1 MDTFIASGWGLALTA
16 SAFGVAIGLIVWT
29 LASASSEL
37 LGPVRRR
44 LDALRET
51 PARRESR
58 WMVLAK
64 RLGARLEPHAEH
76 RRSRLETRLEQAGLR
91 SRDAIAA
98 LYASKLG
105 CALVLPAAAFIAT
118 ASRGRSVDSLAL
130 GILLLL
136 LAVIGWWLPNAYVDG
151 RAERRRMALM
161 AGFPDA
167 LDLLVACT
175 EGGLGLNAALERVA
189 EQLPASHPLLARELA
204 LVNSEIRA
212 GVDRA
217 DALRNLASRSG
228 LDEIRGL
235 VSLITHSARFGT
247 GIAGTLRLYAE
258 EFRDR
263 RLQRA
268 EEQAAMV
275 GTKLIFP
282 LVACLWPAFFII
294 AVGPAVINVLRAL
307 SGVEFP
313 SSP

>member
-1 MDTFIASGWGLALTA
+1 MNGLISTGWGL
-16 SAFGVAIGLIVWT
+16 T
-29 LASASSEL
+29 LAASVFGAAVALAVWSLVGASTTL
-37 LGPVRRR
+37 LSPVRRR
-44 LDALRET
+44 LDSLRDSPAET
-51 PARRESR
+51 ESR
-58 WMVLAK
+58 WAALAK
-64 RLGARLEPHAEH
+64 RLGARIEPHAEH
-76 RRSRLETRLEQAGLR
+76 KRSGLASRLEQAGLR
-91 SRDAIAA
+91 SRDAIAG
-98 LYASKLG
+98 LYAAKLIMG
-105 CALVLPAAAFIAT
+105 IAVPAAAFVFA
-118 ASRGRSVDSLAL
+118 ASLAKGVDGVVL
-130 GILLLL
+130 GLLLL
-136 LAVIGWWLPNAYVDG
+136 VLAVVGWWLPNAYIDG
-151 RAERRRMALM
+151 RIDRRRRALM

-189 EQLPASHPLLARELA
+189 EQLPASHPLLAQELA
-204 LVNSEIRA
+204 LVNAEIRA
-212 GVDRA
+212 GVDRL
-217 DALRNLASRSG
+217 DALRNLATRTG

-282 LVACLWPAFFII
+282 LVVCLWPSFFIV

-313 SSP
+313 HR